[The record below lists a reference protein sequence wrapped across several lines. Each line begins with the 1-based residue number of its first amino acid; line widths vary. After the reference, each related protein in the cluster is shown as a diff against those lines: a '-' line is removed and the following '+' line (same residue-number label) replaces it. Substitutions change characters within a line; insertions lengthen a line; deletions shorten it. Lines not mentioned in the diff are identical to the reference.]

1 MRIFKRNSAQ
11 GGFNVRRKGGAIM
24 PLMRMKTEGLGKADT
39 EEFHEKTNSKNV
51 LETLTPSKLRSLETV
66 RLKSSRPKKF
76 ISLNI

>member
-11 GGFNVRRKGGAIM
+11 GGFNVVRKGGAVM
-24 PLMRMKTEGLGKADT
+24 PLMRMKGEGLGKADT
-39 EEFHEKTNSKNV
+39 EEFYEKTNSKNT
-51 LETLTPSKLRSLETV
+51 LETLAPSKMRGLEAV